1 MRKYTITYTNLVLN
15 TLLDL
20 SKRRNRTTIDEK
32 DISVFEKTLKKISKD
47 NNIDLDIEYQTDST
61 LFEEKISKYA
71 HMEESKDLGVTYT
84 LYPWI
89 GSDELEKEL
98 QFSIFVSMEPV
109 YRVTRDCL
117 RFSRDTLTENR
128 LNQLTYKVNRYYL
141 DSLESYIAELDDKK
155 QEAKKQIQK
164 IKTNFKIR

>member
-20 SKRRNRTTIDEK
+20 SKRKNRTTIDEK

-98 QFSIFVSMEPV
+98 QFSIFVNMEPV
-109 YRVTRDCL
+109 YRVTRDSL

>member
-47 NNIDLDIEYQTDST
+47 NNIDLDIEYQTDGT

-89 GSDELEKEL
+89 DSDELEKEL

-109 YRVTRDCL
+109 YRVTRDSL

-128 LNQLTYKVNRYYL
+128 LNQLTYKVNHYYL
-141 DSLESYIAELDDKK
+141 ASLESYIAELDDKK

>member
-32 DISVFEKTLKKISKD
+32 DISNFEKTLKKISKD
-47 NNIDLDIEYQTDST
+47 NNIDLNVEYQTDGT
-61 LFEEKISKYA
+61 LFEEKIGKYA

-89 GSDELEKEL
+89 DSDELEKEL
-98 QFSIFVSMEPV
+98 QCSIFVSMEPV
-109 YRVTRDCL
+109 YRVTRDSL

-128 LNQLTYKVNRYYL
+128 LNQLTYKINHYYL
-141 DSLESYIAELDDKK
+141 DSLESYIAELDEKK

>member
-20 SKRRNRTTIDEK
+20 SKRKNRTTIDEK

-109 YRVTRDCL
+109 YRVTRDSL

>member
-1 MRKYTITYTNLVLN
+1 
-15 TLLDL
+15 
-20 SKRRNRTTIDEK
+20 
-32 DISVFEKTLKKISKD
+32 
-47 NNIDLDIEYQTDST
+47 
-61 LFEEKISKYA
+61 
-71 HMEESKDLGVTYT
+71 MEESKDLGVTYT

-89 GSDELEKEL
+89 DSDELEKEL

-109 YRVTRDCL
+109 YRVTRDSL
-117 RFSRDTLTENR
+117 RFSRDSLTENR

-141 DSLESYIAELDDKK
+141 ASLESYIAELDDKK